1 MKNRRYGFLLV
12 LLATPAIGQRV
23 IDVEKVLEKAQ
34 AALQQTQQQTQQQV
48 ATGHPE
54 RRRLEADLEKVKT
67 VLEQTQGQF
76 QLGSRQELKTFQ
88 AALAQLGESTIK
100 QDVELLAQAQT
111 IAGQGQFEQ
120 ARIQAEAARAMS
132 SAVRDGVAF
141 QLAKGLTTS
150 YGGGSYDGGTRA
162 LDDKRYE
169 DAIRQFDGVINGKS
183 PRADGALYWKAYA
196 LDRAGR
202 KDEALAALAR
212 LRADYPQSRWLN
224 DAQALESTVKQ
235 GSGQPASAAT
245 EANQDLKL
253 MAINSLMNADPER
266 AVPLLEGIL
275 KGSGAPRVKDRAL
288 FVLTQSKAP
297 RASQLLNDYAKGAGN
312 PDMQNRAI
320 RYLGMSGSPEAQ
332 QQLSGIYTA
341 STDIPVKR
349 EIIRSLIMSRATEQ
363 IFNLAKTEKEPEL
376 RLEAIRQLG
385 AMRASSQ
392 LLQLYASEA
401 TADNKINIV
410 RSLMAAG
417 AGDKLM
423 ELAKSEKDVKVRG
436 EVVRSMAMTRGT
448 PIEAILQFYSAETD
462 AKIRRDLINGLSNR
476 GEVKTLVDLARKETD
491 PALKKTIVE
500 RLSMSKAKEAT
511 DYMMELL
518 K

>member
-1 MKNRRYGFLLV
+1 MKNQRYGFLLL
-12 LLATPAIGQRV
+12 LLATPA
-23 IDVEKVLEKAQ
+23 LAQ
-34 AALQQTQQQTQQQV
+34 TRPQLAQ
-48 ATGHPE
+48 GHPE
-54 RRRLEADLEKVKT
+54 RRQLEADLEKSKT
-67 VLEQTQGQF
+67 VLEQTEGQF
-76 QLGSRQELKTFQ
+76 RLDSLQELKQ
-88 AALAQLGESTIK
+88 LQGALAQLDEGLIRQNT
-100 QDVELLAQAQT
+100 ELLAQAQT
-111 IAGQGQFEQ
+111 ITGQGLER
-120 ARIQAEAARAMS
+120 ARAQAEVARTVS
-132 SAVRDGVAF
+132 SAIREGVAY
-141 QLAKGLTTS
+141 QTAKGMTAS
-150 YGGGSYDGGTRA
+150 WGGASYDGGTRA

-169 DAIRQFDGVINGKS
+169 DAIRQFEGVVSAKS
-183 PRADGALYWKAYA
+183 SRSDGALYWQAYA

-202 KDEALAALAR
+202 KDEAIATLTK
-212 LRADYPQSRWLN
+212 LRQDYPQSRWLN

-235 GSGQPASAAT
+235 GSGQPVSAAT
-245 EANQDLKL
+245 ESNEDLKL

-266 AVPLLEGIL
+266 AIPLLEGVL
-275 KGSGAPRVKDRAL
+275 KGSSAPRVKERAL

-312 PDMQNRAI
+312 PDMQTRAI

-332 QQLSGIYTA
+332 QQLSAIYTA

-349 EIIRSLIMSRATEQ
+349 EIIRSLMASRATDQ
-363 IFNLAKTEKEPEL
+363 IFALAKAEKEPEL

-385 AMRASSQ
+385 AMRAGSQ
-392 LLQLYASEA
+392 LLQLYAAE
-401 TADNKINIV
+401 TAAENKINIV
-410 RSLMAAG
+410 RSLMVAG

-462 AKIRRDLINGLSNR
+462 AKIRRDLIIGLSNR
-476 GEVKTLVDLARKETD
+476 GEVKTLVELARKETD
-491 PALKKTIVE
+491 PAMKKTIVE
-500 RLSMSKAKEAT
+500 RLSMSRAKEAT